1 MSYKEQ
7 LQANNAGLE
16 EILETV
22 NDLPDAIQRS
32 PFPVEVKTYEGMI
45 AKLNAATPL
54 DVGAVYK
61 YVGRTSKP
69 FERGAL
75 YIIAEEND

>member
-7 LQANNAGLE
+7 LQANNADLE

-32 PFPVEVKTYEGMI
+32 PFPVEVETYEDMMEI
-45 AKLNAATPL
+45 LNAATPL
-54 DVGAVYK
+54 DVGGIYK
-61 YVGRTSKP
+61 YIGKTNDTFTQGS
-69 FERGAL
+69 L
-75 YIIAEEND
+75 YIIAEETE